1 MHYNYFQLNG
11 NIFCSFLITLL
22 YFALKEE
29 IIFIFNFV
37 LITLTTN
44 ACANYFG
51 WNFNYV
57 QLLLHY
63 EIISHLQFYFHHIDD
78 KRMRKLLWLKFQ
90 LISFFFLHYLAS
102 TCETG
107 WVPYRNHCYYFAVD
121 TLMDFHGAVVGYY
134 VNDGEVYSI
143 QHYVIKFVSD
153 LRQVCGFLH
162 Q

>member
-63 EIISHLQFYFHHIDD
+63 EIISRLQFYFDHIDD
-78 KRMRKLLWLKFQ
+78 KRMRKLFWLKFQ
-90 LISFFFLHYLAS
+90 LCPAFIALWNNFPSSVLFSSYWRQTHAQIALIEISTNFLFFL
-102 TCETG
+102 
-107 WVPYRNHCYYFAVD
+107 
-121 TLMDFHGAVVGYY
+121 TLF
-134 VNDGEVYSI
+134 SC
-143 QHYVIKFVSD
+143 S
-153 LRQVCGFLH
+153 L
-162 Q
+162 